1 MLVFTPPP
9 MDLIRDDIET
19 SVHAGENISSI
30 SEYLKESSETN
41 LNKGSQFINKQEFLR
56 ILERLNSRFMFT
68 SNPHD
73 IIDSNDFKYLVQNGT
88 SYITAIFD
96 HIDHN
101 EFLVWALNE
110 ITGMKIA
117 DSSLSMEDVV
127 REWKKWAINNGYY
140 LNLK

>member
-73 IIDSNDFKYLVQNGT
+73 IIDSKDFKYLVQNGT